1 MYIRVYVYGTDIDG
15 VHSIHQIIRK
25 SDMVDL
31 ALWTTGTVDALLLL
45 DGAYYVCSALL

>member
-1 MYIRVYVYGTDIDG
+1 MRVRVGTDIDD

-45 DGAYYVCSALL
+45 LDGAYYVCSALL